1 MVKIETDSTVQ
12 PKKIRIG
19 FVIFIV
25 LTIILIV
32 IALLIGKKIGFNN
45 ATIDLSDKKV
55 TVEQIEK
62 EIDKRQ
68 EEIKEKKEEQKQK
81 KEELESVRSEYQEVK
96 SLVNKKDEISKN
108 IEGLQ
113 ATVEQKKQESS
124 SFDTQINDKKRE
136 LEMLTKG
143 VIEKKQE
150 PRIMVAGTFTV
161 GKDIP
166 AGRYKI
172 EPNKG
177 SGNYFVNGGSKTNI
191 ILGNGYDN
199 FLQEYVITLNEGDQ
213 IETNVSVKYTAVE

>member
-1 MVKIETDSTVQ
+1 MAKIVTDSTVQ

-25 LTIILIV
+25 LTIILTV
-32 IALLIGKKIGFNN
+32 IALLIGKEIGFNN

-68 EEIKEKKEEQKQK
+68 EEIKEKKEELKQK

-96 SLVNKKDEISKN
+96 SLVNKKDEISEN

-113 ATVEQKKQESS
+113 ATVEQKNQESS
-124 SFDTQINDKKRE
+124 SLDTQINDKKRE

-213 IETNVSVKYTAVE
+213 IETSVSVKYTAVE